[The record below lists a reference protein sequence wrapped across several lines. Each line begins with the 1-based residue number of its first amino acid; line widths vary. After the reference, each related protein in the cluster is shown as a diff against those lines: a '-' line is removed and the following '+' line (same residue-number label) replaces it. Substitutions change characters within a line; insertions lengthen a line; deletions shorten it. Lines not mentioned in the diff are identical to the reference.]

1 MQTILLLK
9 SAFLCVSRFF
19 GLSSFDTVTTLILSR
34 LASFLPFFEVIP
46 EIFYNLERYEGYS
59 RGSKNELLRILND
72 NPNFFGI
79 WLPYSL
85 IGHSEKAKHIIDTM
99 LNHNLSEHIIAHRL
113 IKTGLKEGVDWEWI
127 FEENEWRINIKHTD
141 NASAKYWQQRNER
154 DMRDSKEYIKSSNP
168 YEIDWEE
175 QAEIECRGNI
185 EW

>member
-1 MQTILLLK
+1 MSVLRWSLDYEKQQYYISEKDYADLLERYRK
-9 SAFLCVSRFF
+9 
-19 GLSSFDTVTTLILSR
+19 IYY
-34 LASFLPFFEVIP
+34 E
-46 EIFYNLERYEGYS
+46 NLERYEGYS

-99 LNHNLSEHIIAHRL
+99 RNHNLSEHIIAHRL

-127 FEENEWRINIKHTD
+127 FEENEWRVNIKHTD
-141 NASAKYWQQRNER
+141 NASAKYWQQRNDR